1 MRIQREL
8 KEKQIL
14 EQIVAISE
22 EFLQFDSSELNYQK
36 ITDNI
41 LDISGAKYAG
51 FNLYDEGGSKFTTVA
66 FSAPEGIIKKAS
78 SLLGFK
84 LLGKKWNHD
93 PVRAEKIKS
102 HTINRFSTLSEL
114 VGDLIAKPVVS
125 LLEKTFNIGEV
136 VLVKILRENV
146 MIGDFTFFMP
156 SNVMFK
162 NDNYVEIYTRQVGLL
177 ISHKKVKEALLESKK
192 QYRTLFETIT
202 DGVVLIAPD
211 GQIVQANPAAEH
223 ILGLKYSEIKERKY
237 DSPEWEILRPD
248 GTPMPPKERAV
259 FRVMREKRSVKDV
272 IMGLKR
278 SSGFVSWINV
288 NAFPILDEARELN
301 GVVAT
306 LQDITEHKQAEEA
319 LRESEE
325 IFRSFMEY
333 SPIYVF
339 FKDENI
345 RALQLSKN
353 YETMLGKPIEELL
366 GKGMFD
372 LFPPELAKTMVED
385 DMRILKAGQVVNV
398 EEELNGRSYS
408 TTKFPIFIEGK
419 PLFLAGYTIDITERK
434 KLEDKL
440 KQAANHDSLTGLYSR
455 SFFEEEMK
463 LLSKER
469 EISIGLIVLDIDG
482 LKYINDILG
491 HQEGDKLLINL
502 SKILLATFRP
512 SDVIA
517 RIGGDEFAVLIRDVD
532 NNKLNETAQRLNNN
546 ILAYNQ
552 KLKSYQNP
560 IHVSAGYAIKDV
572 PTKKIEQVLKEAD
585 DMLFKEK
592 IPKREDVRKSIL
604 NVIKTTMLEKDLT
617 TKERIGRLTS
627 LASSFSDAMNLSD
640 EEKRKLILTT
650 ELHDIGKI
658 VIPDD
663 VLNKR
668 GKLSFEDFE
677 HIKKHPEAGYRI
689 AMAIPEISHVAEYIL
704 YSHER
709 WDGKGYPKELIGEEI
724 PLISRMTLIIDA
736 YDAITNNRPYRK
748 ASSIKQA
755 INELKY
761 NAGTQFDPELIDIF
775 VNKVIFNI

>member
-1 MRIQREL
+1 MMDIL
-8 KEKQIL
+8 KLDMNLNKNFLALDLIPTGILLIDPKTHMIVYTNLALSKIIGAPKEKLIGL
-14 EQIVAISE
+14 ECHKNICLDEKESCPVTDLKRKVINSE
-22 EFLQFDSSELNYQK
+22 SFLLDSN
-36 ITDNI
+36 
-41 LDISGAKYAG
+41 
-51 FNLYDEGGSKFTTVA
+51 SKLI
-66 FSAPEGIIKKAS
+66 PIIKTV
-78 SLLGFK
+78 L
-84 LLGKKWNHD
+84 
-93 PVRAEKIKS
+93 
-102 HTINRFSTLSEL
+102 TINLN
-114 VGDLIAKPVVS
+114 G
-125 LLEKTFNIGEV
+125 NQ
-136 VLVKILRENV
+136 
-146 MIGDFTFFMP
+146 
-156 SNVMFK
+156 
-162 NDNYVEIYTRQVGLL
+162 Y
-177 ISHKKVKEALLESKK
+177 LLESITDIS
-192 QYRTLFETIT
+192 QYNNRVEVKLKNLEKRLKILFEY
-202 DGVVLIAPD
+202 APD
-211 GQIVQANPAAEH
+211 AYYLSDTMGNFIDGNRAAENLVGYEREELIGKNFLKLN
-223 ILGLKYSEIKERKY
+223 ILLPSQIKVAAKLLAKN
-237 DSPEWEILRPD
+237 ILRKPTGPD
-248 GTPMPPKERAV
+248 EFILIRKDGRQVEVEISTYP
-259 FRVMREKRSVKDV
+259 VKIENKNIV
-272 IMGLKR
+272 LGI
-278 SSGFVSWINV
+278 
-288 NAFPILDEARELN
+288 AR
-301 GVVAT
+301 
-306 LQDITEHKQAEEA
+306 
-319 LRESEE
+319 
-325 IFRSFMEY
+325 
-333 SPIYVF
+333 
-339 FKDENI
+339 
-345 RALQLSKN
+345 
-353 YETMLGKPIEELL
+353 
-366 GKGMFD
+366 
-372 LFPPELAKTMVED
+372 
-385 DMRILKAGQVVNV
+385 
-398 EEELNGRSYS
+398 
-408 TTKFPIFIEGK
+408 
-419 PLFLAGYTIDITERK
+419 DITERK

>member
-1 MRIQREL
+1 MIDIL
-8 KEKQIL
+8 KLDMNLNKNFLALDLIPTGILLIDPKTHMIVYTNLALSKIIGAPKEKLIGL
-14 EQIVAISE
+14 ECHKNICLDEKESCPVTDLKRKVINSE
-22 EFLQFDSSELNYQK
+22 SFLLDSNGK
-36 ITDNI
+36 PI
-41 LDISGAKYAG
+41 
-51 FNLYDEGGSKFTTVA
+51 
-66 FSAPEGIIKKAS
+66 PIIKTV
-78 SLLGFK
+78 L
-84 LLGKKWNHD
+84 
-93 PVRAEKIKS
+93 I
-102 HTINRFSTLSEL
+102 INLN
-114 VGDLIAKPVVS
+114 G
-125 LLEKTFNIGEV
+125 NQ
-136 VLVKILRENV
+136 
-146 MIGDFTFFMP
+146 
-156 SNVMFK
+156 
-162 NDNYVEIYTRQVGLL
+162 Y
-177 ISHKKVKEALLESKK
+177 LLESITDIS
-192 QYRTLFETIT
+192 QYNNRVEVKLKNLEKRLKILFEY
-202 DGVVLIAPD
+202 APD
-211 GQIVQANPAAEH
+211 AYYLSDTMGNFIDGNRAAENLVGYEREELIGKNFLKLN
-223 ILGLKYSEIKERKY
+223 ILLPSQIKVAAKLLAKN
-237 DSPEWEILRPD
+237 ILRKPTGPD
-248 GTPMPPKERAV
+248 EFILIRKDGRQVEVEISTYP
-259 FRVMREKRSVKDV
+259 VKIENKNIV
-272 IMGLKR
+272 LGI
-278 SSGFVSWINV
+278 
-288 NAFPILDEARELN
+288 AR
-301 GVVAT
+301 
-306 LQDITEHKQAEEA
+306 
-319 LRESEE
+319 
-325 IFRSFMEY
+325 
-333 SPIYVF
+333 
-339 FKDENI
+339 
-345 RALQLSKN
+345 
-353 YETMLGKPIEELL
+353 
-366 GKGMFD
+366 
-372 LFPPELAKTMVED
+372 
-385 DMRILKAGQVVNV
+385 
-398 EEELNGRSYS
+398 
-408 TTKFPIFIEGK
+408 
-419 PLFLAGYTIDITERK
+419 DITERK

-617 TKERIGRLTS
+617 TEERIGRLTS

-677 HIKKHPEAGYRI
+677 HIKKHPETGYRI

-761 NAGTQFDPELIDIF
+761 NAGTQFDPELVDVF

>member
-1 MRIQREL
+1 MIDIL
-8 KEKQIL
+8 KLDMNLNKNFLALDLIPTGILLIDPKTHMIVYTNLALSKIIGAPKEKLIGL
-14 EQIVAISE
+14 ECHKNICLDEKESCPVTDLKRKVINSE
-22 EFLQFDSSELNYQK
+22 SFLLDSNGK
-36 ITDNI
+36 PI
-41 LDISGAKYAG
+41 
-51 FNLYDEGGSKFTTVA
+51 
-66 FSAPEGIIKKAS
+66 PIIKTV
-78 SLLGFK
+78 L
-84 LLGKKWNHD
+84 
-93 PVRAEKIKS
+93 I
-102 HTINRFSTLSEL
+102 INLN
-114 VGDLIAKPVVS
+114 G
-125 LLEKTFNIGEV
+125 NQ
-136 VLVKILRENV
+136 
-146 MIGDFTFFMP
+146 
-156 SNVMFK
+156 
-162 NDNYVEIYTRQVGLL
+162 Y
-177 ISHKKVKEALLESKK
+177 LLESITDIS
-192 QYRTLFETIT
+192 QYNNRVEVKLKNLEKRLKILFEY
-202 DGVVLIAPD
+202 APD
-211 GQIVQANPAAEH
+211 AYYLSDTMGNFIDGNRAAENLVGYEREELIGKNFLKLN
-223 ILGLKYSEIKERKY
+223 ILLPSQIKVAAKLLAKN
-237 DSPEWEILRPD
+237 ILRKPTGPD
-248 GTPMPPKERAV
+248 EFILIRKDGRQVEVEISTYP
-259 FRVMREKRSVKDV
+259 VKIENKNIV
-272 IMGLKR
+272 LGI
-278 SSGFVSWINV
+278 
-288 NAFPILDEARELN
+288 AR
-301 GVVAT
+301 
-306 LQDITEHKQAEEA
+306 
-319 LRESEE
+319 
-325 IFRSFMEY
+325 
-333 SPIYVF
+333 
-339 FKDENI
+339 
-345 RALQLSKN
+345 
-353 YETMLGKPIEELL
+353 
-366 GKGMFD
+366 
-372 LFPPELAKTMVED
+372 
-385 DMRILKAGQVVNV
+385 
-398 EEELNGRSYS
+398 
-408 TTKFPIFIEGK
+408 
-419 PLFLAGYTIDITERK
+419 DITERK

-617 TKERIGRLTS
+617 TEERIGRLTS

>member
-1 MRIQREL
+1 MIDIL
-8 KEKQIL
+8 KLDMNLNKNFLALDLIPTGILLIDPKTHMIVYTNLALSKIIGAPKEKLIGL
-14 EQIVAISE
+14 ECHKNICLDEKESCPVTDLKRKVINSE
-22 EFLQFDSSELNYQK
+22 SFLLDSNGK
-36 ITDNI
+36 PI
-41 LDISGAKYAG
+41 
-51 FNLYDEGGSKFTTVA
+51 
-66 FSAPEGIIKKAS
+66 PIIKTV
-78 SLLGFK
+78 L
-84 LLGKKWNHD
+84 
-93 PVRAEKIKS
+93 I
-102 HTINRFSTLSEL
+102 INLN
-114 VGDLIAKPVVS
+114 G
-125 LLEKTFNIGEV
+125 NQ
-136 VLVKILRENV
+136 
-146 MIGDFTFFMP
+146 
-156 SNVMFK
+156 
-162 NDNYVEIYTRQVGLL
+162 Y
-177 ISHKKVKEALLESKK
+177 LLESITDIS
-192 QYRTLFETIT
+192 QYNNRVEVKLKNLEKRLKILFEY
-202 DGVVLIAPD
+202 APD
-211 GQIVQANPAAEH
+211 AYYLSDTMGNFIDGNRAAENLVGYEREELIGKNFLKLN
-223 ILGLKYSEIKERKY
+223 ILLPSQIKVAAKLLAKN
-237 DSPEWEILRPD
+237 ILRKPTGPD
-248 GTPMPPKERAV
+248 EFILIRKDGRQVEVEISTYP
-259 FRVMREKRSVKDV
+259 VKIENKNIV
-272 IMGLKR
+272 LGI
-278 SSGFVSWINV
+278 
-288 NAFPILDEARELN
+288 AR
-301 GVVAT
+301 
-306 LQDITEHKQAEEA
+306 
-319 LRESEE
+319 
-325 IFRSFMEY
+325 
-333 SPIYVF
+333 
-339 FKDENI
+339 
-345 RALQLSKN
+345 
-353 YETMLGKPIEELL
+353 
-366 GKGMFD
+366 
-372 LFPPELAKTMVED
+372 
-385 DMRILKAGQVVNV
+385 
-398 EEELNGRSYS
+398 
-408 TTKFPIFIEGK
+408 
-419 PLFLAGYTIDITERK
+419 DITERK